1 VTICG
6 FNKYLQLIEEK
17 KMTEEKKQYGWRKR
31 GRKGK
36 GREGENS
43 AKSPF
48 PSSTNVFLR

>member
-1 VTICG
+1 VAICG

-17 KMTEEKKQYGWRKR
+17 KMTEERKQDGWRNR

-36 GREGENS
+36 EGEG
-43 AKSPF
+43 KVGQSPF